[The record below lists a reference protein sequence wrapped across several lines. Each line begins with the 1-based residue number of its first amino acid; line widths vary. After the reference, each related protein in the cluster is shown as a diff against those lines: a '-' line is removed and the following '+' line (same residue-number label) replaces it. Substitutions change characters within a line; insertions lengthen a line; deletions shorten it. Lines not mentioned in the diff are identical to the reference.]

1 MKVKGTVKILLA
13 LGIFFA
19 LMGCNP
25 YAKLGEK
32 TLTENRKNVEY
43 LAEKLNKY
51 YVKDTRLNDQDR
63 KDRKVPLDKAISLA
77 KKMEAQ
83 FKK

>member
-1 MKVKGTVKILLA
+1 MKGTATILLV
-13 LGIFFA
+13 LGIF
-19 LMGCNP
+19 LLLTGCNP

-51 YVKDTRLNDQDR
+51 YEKDTRLNANDR

-83 FKK
+83 FKR